1 MMRERKP
8 IDVRGEELYTALLI
22 ARKKEYG
29 TDEDLKTALAQNF
42 PGKEEEIMEALALL
56 GFISHG
62 IGENRKN
69 TWRITKK
76 GMLEARIYKPRNLLE
91 KIQNKL
97 YGLKI

>member
-1 MMRERKP
+1 
-8 IDVRGEELYTALLI
+8 
-22 ARKKEYG
+22 
-29 TDEDLKTALAQNF
+29 LKAALAQDL
-42 PGKEEEIMEALALL
+42 PGREEEITEALAWL
-56 GFISHG
+56 GCISHG

-69 TWRITKK
+69 TWRITRK